1 MSESKNEAV
10 FVNVIEVEP
19 SRYQELV
26 SILKE
31 GNDSVIR
38 KREGFISALLLA
50 NGDKTRVVT
59 VARWKS
65 MDAAKAL
72 QSDPAVNGYVNR
84 TAAVAKASPAMF
96 AVVAEYAPG
105 RTSRDLSG

>member
-1 MSESKNEAV
+1 MPWLTV
-10 FVNVIEVEP
+10 
-19 SRYQELV
+19 V
-26 SILKE
+26 STLTILKE
-31 GNDSVIR
+31 GNDSLIR

-59 VARWKS
+59 VARWKR
-65 MDAAKAL
+65 MDAIKAL
-72 QSDPAVNGYVNR
+72 QSDPVVISYVNR

-105 RTSRDLSG
+105 